1 MKRILIDARFLGI
14 GQSMTRYILEVIGGI
29 LRMDKENDY
38 TLLIRP
44 QGEKLADQLLSNQLS
59 VISDQK
65 TDNGKPITKLK
76 LEVLDIPHY
85 SLAEQTKLLKYLN
98 KEKFDL
104 VHFIQFNHPVRYRS
118 KYIVTIHDLTLLGH
132 LHRMGTAKKVGFNV
146 VMKSA
151 VKNSARI
158 ITVSNTTKDDVV
170 SIYKADPKKITPIPL
185 GVDDAYNSRIKN
197 EELRIK
203 KFKEK
208 YGISGDYILYT
219 GMWKR
224 HKNILRM
231 LKAFELV
238 ISNRLSVDGSEN
250 RGQRT
255 EKNLQLVFVGKPDL
269 KEPEVIAEIERINNS
284 LTANSYPLKA
294 ILTTGFID
302 EEELPTAYAGALAY
316 CFPSLSEGF
325 GLTSLEAMA
334 CGTPVISS
342 NASCM
347 PEIYGD
353 AAYYFDPLDVD
364 DIAKAIEKI
373 STDEKLRQELSQKGI
388 EQAAK
393 YDWSKTAKETFEVY
407 KKVLSE

>member
-1 MKRILIDARFLGI
+1 
-14 GQSMTRYILEVIGGI
+14 
-29 LRMDKENDY
+29 
-38 TLLIRP
+38 
-44 QGEKLADQLLSNQLS
+44 
-59 VISDQK
+59 
-65 TDNGKPITKLK
+65 
-76 LEVLDIPHY
+76 
-85 SLAEQTKLLKYLN
+85 
-98 KEKFDL
+98 
-104 VHFIQFNHPVRYRS
+104 
-118 KYIVTIHDLTLLGH
+118 
-132 LHRMGTAKKVGFNV
+132 MGTAKKVGFNV